1 MVDYQ
6 KLLNS
11 MQAISSLGN
20 PSLNFTKHD
29 IETVNGYSEA
39 KDFKLNRDE
48 RIILLDSNDNIIY
61 IKECDE
67 IGKCTLKVF
76 ECTEV
81 TEKYQLQNT
90 PTSFTKEELDKIT
103 NDIAELKNIIL
114 GKGVKDGK
122 HNAE

>member
-1 MVDYQ
+1 M
-6 KLLNS
+6 
-11 MQAISSLGN
+11 
-20 PSLNFTKHD
+20 
-29 IETVNGYSEA
+29 
-39 KDFKLNRDE
+39 
-48 RIILLDSNDNIIY
+48 LDSNDNIIY